1 MKAMTTNATPG
12 PIPSSALL
20 THRIDGDGPP
30 LVLLNGGF
38 MSIGAWEP
46 FVAPLSAHHRV
57 IRCDFRGQLLTP
69 GPYPESLDEHAL
81 DVLALLDSLD
91 IASAHIVGVSFG
103 AEVAL
108 KLAALAPERVSRLTV
123 ISATDR
129 LTERMRND
137 IREGKRLAEEAAAG
151 RPGSGEE
158 LFRRVLTDTW
168 SETWLA
174 RQAPNFIEFRAQ
186 QASLLPSTYF
196 AGAAALLSALD
207 SLDLTH
213 DLGRIT
219 APTLVIG
226 GEHDRV
232 FPPEHSHAIANGI
245 ANARLE
251 IIPHTCHGLLIE
263 HANRVIELLGA

>member
-1 MKAMTTNATPG
+1 MTTNAG
-12 PIPSSALL
+12 SSPSAPEML

-38 MSIGAWEP
+38 MSIAAWES
-46 FVAPLSAHHRV
+46 FVAPLSAHYRV
-57 IRCDFRGQLLTP
+57 IRCDFRGQLLSP
-69 GPYPESLDEHAL
+69 GPYPGSLDEHAL
-81 DVLALLDSLD
+81 DVLSLLDSLG
-91 IASAHIVGVSFG
+91 ITSAHIAGASFG

-108 KLAALAPERVSRLTV
+108 TLAALAPERVDRLTV

-129 LTERMRND
+129 LTERMRSD

-174 RQAPNFIEFRAQ
+174 RQPPNFIESRAQ

-196 AGAAALLSALD
+196 AGAAALLGALD
-207 SLDLTH
+207 SLDLT
-213 DLGRIT
+213 DALARIA
-219 APTLVIG
+219 APALVIG
-226 GEHDRV
+226 GEDDRV
-232 FPPEHSHAIANGI
+232 FPPEHSQAIANGI

-251 IIPHTCHGLLIE
+251 IIPDTGHGLLIE
-263 HANRVIELLGA
+263 HANRVIELLCA